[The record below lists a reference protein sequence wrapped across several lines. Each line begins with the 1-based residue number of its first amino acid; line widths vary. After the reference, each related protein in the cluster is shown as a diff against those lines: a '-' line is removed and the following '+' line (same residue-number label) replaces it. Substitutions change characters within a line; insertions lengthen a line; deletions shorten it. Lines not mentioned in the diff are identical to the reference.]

1 MLDRLTE
8 VHGPPARLSY
18 GSSRQHFIVYK
29 TTQIDC
35 VLSDN
40 DERDANQLGAGKSA
54 GKRISLWIDFIIG
67 GNFESE
73 DCIGDSSVK

>member
-1 MLDRLTE
+1 M
-8 VHGPPARLSY
+8 
-18 GSSRQHFIVYK
+18 
-29 TTQIDC
+29 
-35 VLSDN
+35 SDN

-73 DCIGDSSVK
+73 DCISDSSVK

>member
-1 MLDRLTE
+1 M
-8 VHGPPARLSY
+8 
-18 GSSRQHFIVYK
+18 
-29 TTQIDC
+29 
-35 VLSDN
+35 SDN

-73 DCIGDSSVK
+73 DCIGDSSVKWNQTRLAMHPPSTVD